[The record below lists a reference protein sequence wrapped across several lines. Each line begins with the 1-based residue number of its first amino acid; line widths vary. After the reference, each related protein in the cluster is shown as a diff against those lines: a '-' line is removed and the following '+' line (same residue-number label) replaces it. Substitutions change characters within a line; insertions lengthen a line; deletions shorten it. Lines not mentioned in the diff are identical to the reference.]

1 LKPRQF
7 ELQRRRNLGDILAD
21 IRRCVVDIRI
31 AEAGKLAKRALAEGI
46 PAYKIFTECVTK
58 GMEVVGRKYEAGEYF
73 LSELLGAA
81 QVVNEAMQE
90 LEPYLKTAPVE
101 RTGKVVIGTVRGD
114 IHDIGKNIV
123 KMLMSSAGFEVHDLE
138 VDVAPEKFIDK
149 SKETRADVVGM
160 SALLTTTVGE
170 MKTVIE
176 ELQRSGLR
184 SNVKVIIGGAPVSA
198 DYARQIGADAAAED
212 AAHGVRLCKEW
223 VGRA

>member
-1 LKPRQF
+1 M
-7 ELQRRRNLGDILAD
+7 GDILAD
-21 IRRCVVDIRI
+21 IRSCVVDIHI
-31 AEAGKLAKRALAEGI
+31 ADTSKLVKQALAEGI
-46 PAYKIFTECVTK
+46 PAYKIFTECITK
-58 GMEVVGRKYEAGEYF
+58 GMELVGKRYEAGEYF

-90 LEPYLKTAPVE
+90 LEPYLKSAPVE

-123 KMLMSSAGFEVHDLE
+123 KMLMSSAGFDVYDLD
-138 VDVAPEKFIDK
+138 VDVEPEKFVEK
-149 SKETRADVVGM
+149 SKETKADVVGM
-160 SALLTTTVGE
+160 SALLTTTVGG

-176 ELQRSGLR
+176 ELQRCGLR
-184 SNVKVIIGGAPVSA
+184 SNVKVVIGGAAVSA

-212 AAHGVRLCKEW
+212 AAQGVRLCKDW